1 MKIGLYFGTF
11 NPIHI
16 GHLIVANHFAENT
29 DLDQIWCVVTPQNPF
44 KAKQS
49 ILNNN
54 QRFEMVSRATKG
66 FPKIVPCDI
75 EFNLEQPNYTINT
88 LDCLEK
94 KYTKHKFSLIMGEDN
109 LMSLSDWKDS
119 DSIIERYPIY
129 VYPRKLNSNR
139 VTPELKGK
147 INNIQAPIIEISS
160 SFIRASIKAGKNI
173 RPFLTEAVWN
183 YLDEMNLYK

>member
-16 GHLIVANHFAENT
+16 GHLIIANHFAENT

-54 QRFEMVSRATKG
+54 HRFEMVSRATKE

-88 LDCLEK
+88 LECLEK
-94 KYTKHKFSLIMGEDN
+94 KYPNYNFSLIMGEDN
-109 LMSLSDWKDS
+109 LISLSEWKNS
-119 DSIIERYPIY
+119 ESIIERYPIY
-129 VYPRKLNSNR
+129 VYPRKLNSNI
-139 VTPELKGK
+139 VTSKLKGN
-147 INNIQAPIIEISS
+147 INNVQAPIIEISS

-173 RPFLTEAVWN
+173 RPFLTEAVWG
-183 YLDEMNLYK
+183 YLDDMNLYK

>member
-44 KAKQS
+44 KAEQS

-54 QRFEMVSRATKG
+54 HRFEMVYRAIKG
-66 FPKIVPCDI
+66 FPKIIPCDI
-75 EFNLEQPNYTINT
+75 EFNLKQPNYTINT
-88 LDCLEK
+88 LECLEK

-129 VYPRKLNSNR
+129 VYPRKLNSNI
-139 VTPELKGK
+139 VTSELKGK
-147 INNIQAPIIEISS
+147 VNNIQAPIIEISS

>member
-54 QRFEMVSRATKG
+54 QRFEMVSRAIKG
-66 FPKIVPCDI
+66 FQKIIPCDI

-88 LDCLEK
+88 LECLEK
-94 KYTKHKFSLIMGEDN
+94 KYTKYKFSLIMGEDN
-109 LMSLSDWKDS
+109 LISLSDWKDS

-129 VYPRKLNSNR
+129 VYPRKLNSNV
-139 VTPELKGK
+139 VTSELKGK
-147 INNIQAPIIEISS
+147 INNTQAPIIEISS

>member
-54 QRFEMVSRATKG
+54 QRFEMVSRAIKG
-66 FPKIVPCDI
+66 FPKIIPCDI

-88 LDCLEK
+88 LECLEK
-94 KYTKHKFSLIMGEDN
+94 KYTKYKFSLIMGEDN

-129 VYPRKLNSNR
+129 VYPRKLNSNI
-139 VTPELKGK
+139 VTSELKGK

>member
-54 QRFEMVSRATKG
+54 QRFEMVSRAIKG
-66 FPKIVPCDI
+66 FPKIIPCDI

-88 LDCLEK
+88 LECLEK
-94 KYTKHKFSLIMGEDN
+94 KYTKYKFSLIMGEDN

-129 VYPRKLNSNR
+129 VYPRKLNSSI
-139 VTPELKGK
+139 VTSELKGK
-147 INNIQAPIIEISS
+147 INNTQAPIIEISS

>member
-54 QRFEMVSRATKG
+54 QRFEMVSRAIKG
-66 FPKIVPCDI
+66 FPKIIPCDI

-88 LDCLEK
+88 LECLEK
-94 KYTKHKFSLIMGEDN
+94 KYTEYKFSLIMGEDN

-129 VYPRKLNSNR
+129 VYPRKLNSNIS
-139 VTPELKGK
+139 TSKLKGK
-147 INNIQAPIIEISS
+147 INNAQAPIIEISS

>member
-54 QRFEMVSRATKG
+54 QRFEMVSRAIKG
-66 FPKIVPCDI
+66 FPKIIPCDI

-129 VYPRKLNSNR
+129 VYPRKLNSNI